1 MMCII
6 IFLLLAIVVMYYRYQ
21 KNTIEIG
28 KMPLRGVPASNLVSA
43 AVKYLAAERC
53 QMMTMMST
61 GGGMSG
67 TGWSGFGTGWS
78 GGSGTGG
85 TGGSSG
91 SGTGGTGGSS
101 GSGTGGS
108 TSGSGGGS
116 SGSDGSGG
124 GSSGSD
130 GSSSGEAESSLV
142 MRNAL
147 NMYLKAVFQK
157 DMTAVKAHSV
167 GIYGLATKKND
178 KSSWAPMAVSPAG
191 MAAIAASR
199 SAAPSE
205 NQLAVAD
212 IDLRL
217 KISIGILLGVFL
229 NGARTPEARVFSEQ
243 LIVFHEDVHAR
254 VIAEVCSGRTHMTL
268 DEFKQGILKLLM
280 RGCEKH
286 NIDKIAA
293 MASLAG
299 GYLGALLMDVFLP
312 E

>member
-1 MMCII
+1 MSEKKTELEKAMMCII
-6 IFLLLAIVVMYYRYQ
+6 IFLLLAIVFMYYRYQ

-28 KMPLRGVPASNLVSA
+28 KMPLRGVPTSNLVSA

-61 GGGMSG
+61 GGGIG
-67 TGWSGFGTGWS
+67 GS
-78 GGSGTGG
+78 GGSGVG
-85 TGGSSG
+85 TSG
-91 SGTGGTGGSS
+91 SGVGGGSTSGGGGGTS
-101 GSGTGGS
+101 GSGGGDGS
-108 TSGSGGGS
+108 TSGSGGTI
-116 SGSDGSGG
+116 
-124 GSSGSD
+124 
-130 GSSSGEAESSLV
+130 SGEAESSLV